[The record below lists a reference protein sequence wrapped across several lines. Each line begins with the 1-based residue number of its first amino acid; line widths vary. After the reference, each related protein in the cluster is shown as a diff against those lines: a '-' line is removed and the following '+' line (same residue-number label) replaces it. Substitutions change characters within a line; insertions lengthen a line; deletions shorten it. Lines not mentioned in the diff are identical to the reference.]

1 MTTTRGSAF
10 APPPRVRTPSDGW
23 VVASS
28 CPRCGAPLDFA
39 EGSNAVRCTH
49 CTSTLLVTGRGRVLS
64 YVVRPRVS
72 APEAAKLAAFARSA
86 ALPLTRNRV
95 RGPRLV
101 FVPYYRLCA
110 EEVRWRRERAE
121 RRPEPADA
129 SSGDLGEQLMR
140 IVGGRERAGDEY
152 ALSLASRAIERSFLA
167 RDVGGLASWSL
178 GVRSGVLPLE
188 LLDRDALEAQG
199 TVLRPT
205 LSADAA
211 LARAFEGSDQ
221 SDSVHR
227 EVLRQLLSLVYFPLW
242 TIPSG
247 GVSQR
252 VIVLDGITGSV
263 VARDADPAPLAS
275 DTSDGTGDAAPVD
288 RVLGFRPLCCP
299 NCGWDLPV
307 RPADVVFHCT
317 QCERTWELAGEE
329 LAPVANDVVALAR
342 AADRRGVPAA
352 SGAGAFDGV
361 AGDVS
366 HLPIWRVDGAVS
378 VEGATPRMPLAV
390 PLLAPAFRWRALKNL
405 CDLGARLTRSAAAQ
419 QTEVAREP
427 HELEPIKDMPLVG
440 CSLDRSEA
448 LTMARLVVL
457 HMLLDD
463 PNVRDTAM
471 RRKVVPQVAIERAQT
486 RLVWL
491 PFAGDAYSVRDPLTG
506 YALPRRSVEEML
518 R

>member
-1 MTTTRGSAF
+1 MTTRATAF
-10 APPPRVRTPSDGW
+10 PPQPSRVRTASDGW

-72 APEAAKLAAFARSA
+72 AAEAAKAASFARA
-86 ALPLTRNRV
+86 AAAPLTRNRV
-95 RGPRLV
+95 AGPRLV

-110 EEVRWRRERAE
+110 DEVRWRRERTA
-121 RRPEPADA
+121 RVPPSADA
-129 SSGDLGEQLMR
+129 GSGDLGEQLLR
-140 IVGGRERAGDEY
+140 VAGGRERAGDEY
-152 ALSLASRAIERSFLA
+152 DLTLVSRAIERSFLA

-188 LLDRDALEAQG
+188 LLDRDSLAEQG

-211 LARAFEGSDQ
+211 LARALEALDQ
-221 SDSVHR
+221 SDTVHR
-227 EVLRQLLSLVYFPLW
+227 EILRQLLSLVYFPLW

-247 GVSQR
+247 GASQR

-263 VARDADPAPLAS
+263 VARDADPAPLAN
-275 DTSDGTGDAAPVD
+275 DTSDSTGDVARVD
-288 RVLGFRPLCCP
+288 RVLGFRPLSCP

-317 QCERTWELAGEE
+317 QCERTWELADEE
-329 LAPVANDVVALAR
+329 LVQIASDVLAR
-342 AADRRGVPAA
+342 GADRGGAREASVGGEFAA
-352 SGAGAFDGV
+352 SG
-361 AGDVS
+361 DVPR
-366 HLPIWRVDGAVS
+366 LPVWRVDGEAS
-378 VEGATPRMPLAV
+378 VEGATLRTPLAV

-419 QTEVAREP
+419 QAEVAREP
-427 HELEPIKDMPLVG
+427 HELEPVKDMPLVG
-440 CSLDRSEA
+440 CSLDRAEA
-448 LTMARLVVL
+448 LTMARLVAL
-457 HMLLDD
+457 HILLDD
-463 PNVRDTAM
+463 PNVRDAAV

-506 YALPRRSVEEML
+506 YAFPRRSVEEIL
-518 R
+518 G